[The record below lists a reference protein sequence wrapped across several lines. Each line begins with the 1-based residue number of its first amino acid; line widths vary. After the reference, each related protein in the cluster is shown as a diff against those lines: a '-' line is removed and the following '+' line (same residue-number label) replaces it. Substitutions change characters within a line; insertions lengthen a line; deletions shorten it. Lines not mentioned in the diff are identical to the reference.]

1 LLRAKRCVLLS
12 VSRSRALVASVAG
25 GSAVVEIVVDGIE
38 AEEIAVDVTRRRVRL
53 LVGVRRV
60 DAIRG
65 WIRCASDL
73 RRVGRGRVRLT
84 MKSWI

>member
-1 LLRAKRCVLLS
+1 MLS
-12 VSRSRALVASVAG
+12 VSRSRALVASA
-25 GSAVVEIVVDGIE
+25 ADGI
-38 AEEIAVDVTRRRVRL
+38 AGEEIAVDVTRRRVRL